1 MKELTKFQQVKLDRI
16 EEQIARFEKEV
27 EAARE
32 AHNANLRDFGTDS
45 AATCRWTR
53 KTEMR
58 LDQAL
63 ENLTHYQTRKWYL
76 LNA

>member
-1 MKELTKFQQVKLDRI
+1 MKELTKLQQVRLERI

-27 EAARE
+27 EEARE
-32 AHNANLRDFGTDS
+32 AHNANLRDFGMDS
-45 AATCRWTR
+45 EATRRWTQ

-58 LDQAL
+58 LDTAL
-63 ENLTHYQTRKWYL
+63 ENLAYFERRKWYL